1 MGIQEAFRRASRRIG
16 VALLCVS
23 MVFMAA
29 CGYPGHQ
36 LGQDP
41 GLQGTTVVEVMFD
54 GAAAQKHLTIDGASL
69 QSKNAYSYSGSVTI
83 RGDVPAQTEI
93 SIDNGRLQ
101 VTGDVG
107 AETKI
112 DVQMPVRTHQE
123 SYTYTTFMMV
133 GKVMMPMVHTGHRT
147 VIDGLAF
154 PNDTHP
160 AVKIDGRVGDKVAI
174 KANGGIEAGAWGAEL
189 KVETGY
195 GRTLQQ
201 VPAPRLPGPSS

>member
-1 MGIQEAFRRASRRIG
+1 MGIRDAFRRASKRIG
-16 VALLCVS
+16 IALCCLS
-23 MVFMAA
+23 MVFLAA

-41 GLQGTTVVEVMFD
+41 GLQGTTVVEAMFD

-69 QSKNAYSYSGSVTI
+69 QSKNAYSYSGPVTI
-83 RGDVPAQTEI
+83 RGDVPANTEI
-93 SIDNGRLQ
+93 SIENGRLE
-101 VTGDVG
+101 VTGNVG

-154 PNDTHP
+154 PGDTHP
-160 AVKIDGRVGDKVAI
+160 AVKVDGTIGNKVTI
-174 KANGGIEAGAWGAEL
+174 RANGGIEAGGWGTEL

-201 VPAPRLPGPSS
+201 VPAPRSPGPSS